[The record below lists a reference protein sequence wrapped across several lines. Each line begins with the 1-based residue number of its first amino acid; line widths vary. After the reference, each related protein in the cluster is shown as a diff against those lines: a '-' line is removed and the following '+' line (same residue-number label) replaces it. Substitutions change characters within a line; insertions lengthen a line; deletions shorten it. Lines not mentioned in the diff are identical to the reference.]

1 MFADINSD
9 FCCVFYLLV
18 IVVLCAKQAMRKK
31 SQRKF
36 QKIEINSKVELVARR
51 VESNETKSAKLPADR
66 MYRHAYRYRYRISL
80 PIIY

>member
-36 QKIEINSKVELVARR
+36 QKIEINSTVELVARR
-51 VESNETKSAKLPADR
+51 VESNETKSAKLPGGPC
-66 MYRHAYRYRYRISL
+66 MYRHAYRYRISL